1 MEDLRDQMG
10 GSAVEHLTIG
20 AALFDS
26 VTELNNSESFSNY
39 ALATNVKDKEKEP
52 VSLQQKSQESSQAIA
67 SYITQDHIPEEFI
80 PQDPQVPVGTHCMLE
95 LYGCPVELLNDIE
108 FIKQTLADAAEI
120 ARSTLLERIT
130 HQFHPQGVTALALLA
145 ESHISI
151 HTWPENGYIAADV
164 FTCGEHTTPVEACEF
179 IARAFK
185 SSKHLLMKLPRGKFS
200 PTVQPHIEII

>member
-10 GSAVEHLTIG
+10 GSAVEYLTIG
-20 AALFDS
+20 AAVFDAS
-26 VTELNNSESFSNY
+26 SDTSNDFSTG
-39 ALATNVKDKEKEP
+39 LATKVKES
-52 VSLQQKSQESSQAIA
+52 SLQKPNTD
-67 SYITQDHIPEEFI
+67 YI
-80 PQDPQVPVGTHCMLE
+80 PQDPQVPVGVHCMLE

-120 ARSTLLERIT
+120 ARSTLLERIS
-130 HQFHPQGVTALALLA
+130 HQFLPHGVTALALLA

-164 FTCGEHTTPVEACEF
+164 FTCGEHTKPVDACQF

-185 SSKHLLMKLPRGKFS
+185 SSKHLLMKLPRGQFS
-200 PTVQPHIEII
+200 PTVQPHIEIVV

>member
-1 MEDLRDQMG
+1 MEDLRNQMG

-20 AALFDS
+20 ATVFDS
-26 VTELNNSESFSNY
+26 LAELNNSESFSNSG
-39 ALATNVKDKEKEP
+39 LATKIKED
-52 VSLQQKSQESSQAIA
+52 SSQVTT
-67 SYITQDHIPEEFI
+67 SYINPDYI

-95 LYGCPVELLNDIE
+95 LYGCPIELLNDVE
-108 FIKQTLADAAEI
+108 FIKQTLVDAAEI

-200 PTVQPHIEII
+200 PTVQPQIEII

>member
-1 MEDLRDQMG
+1 M
-10 GSAVEHLTIG
+10 
-20 AALFDS
+20 
-26 VTELNNSESFSNY
+26 
-39 ALATNVKDKEKEP
+39 
-52 VSLQQKSQESSQAIA
+52 
-67 SYITQDHIPEEFI
+67 PEEFI

-95 LYGCPVELLNDIE
+95 LYGCPVELLNDVE
-108 FIKQTLADAAEI
+108 FIKQTLVDAAEI

>member
-10 GSAVEHLTIG
+10 GSAVEYLTIG
-20 AALFDS
+20 AAVFDS
-26 VTELNNSESFSNY
+26 VVEVDTSNDFSNSG
-39 ALATNVKDKEKEP
+39 LATKVKPLQQDSQDI
-52 VSLQQKSQESSQAIA
+52 SLQPDFT
-67 SYITQDHIPEEFI
+67 SYI
-80 PQDPQVPVGTHCMLE
+80 PQDPQVPVGVHCMLE
-95 LYGCPVELLNDIE
+95 LYGCPAELLNDIE

-120 ARSTLLERIT
+120 ARSTLLERIS

-164 FTCGEHTTPVEACEF
+164 FTCGEHTKPVDACQF

-200 PTVQPHIEII
+200 PTVQPHIEIVV

>member
-10 GSAVEHLTIG
+10 GSSVEHLTIG
-20 AALFDS
+20 ATVFDS
-26 VTELNNSESFSNY
+26 VAELNNSENLSNSG
-39 ALATNVKDKEKEP
+39 LATKIKES
-52 VSLQQKSQESSQAIA
+52 VSPQQDSQKSSPVIA

-95 LYGCPVELLNDIE
+95 LYGCQTDLLNDVE
-108 FIKQTLADAAEI
+108 FIKQTLTDAAEI

-185 SSKHLLMKLPRGKFS
+185 SSKHLLMRLPRGKFS

>member
-10 GSAVEHLTIG
+10 GSSVEHLTIG
-20 AALFDS
+20 AAVFDS
-26 VTELNNSESFSNY
+26 VAEFNTSENYSNTG
-39 ALATNVKDKEKEP
+39 LAMKTKES
-52 VSLQQKSQESSQAIA
+52 VSLQQDSQESSPV
-67 SYITQDHIPEEFI
+67 ITSNIPLDYI

-95 LYGCPVELLNDIE
+95 LYGCPADLLNDIE
-108 FIKQTLADAAEI
+108 FIKQTLADAAAI
-120 ARSTLLERIT
+120 ARSTLLERIA

>member
-1 MEDLRDQMG
+1 MEDLRAQMG

-20 AALFDS
+20 ATVFDLVAES
-26 VTELNNSESFSNY
+26 NNSENFSNSG
-39 ALATNVKDKEKEP
+39 LATKIKEP
-52 VSLQQKSQESSQAIA
+52 VSLQKDSQESSQVAN
-67 SYITQDHIPEEFI
+67 YITPNQI

-95 LYGCPVELLNDIE
+95 LYGCPVELLNNVE
-108 FIKQTLADAAEI
+108 FIKQTLVDAAEI

>member
-10 GSAVEHLTIG
+10 GSAVEYLTIG
-20 AALFDS
+20 AAVFDADSS
-26 VTELNNSESFSNY
+26 VTSNDFSTG
-39 ALATNVKDKEKEP
+39 LATKVKES
-52 VSLQQKSQESSQAIA
+52 SLQKPDTD
-67 SYITQDHIPEEFI
+67 YI
-80 PQDPQVPVGTHCMLE
+80 PQDPQVPVGVHCMLE

-120 ARSTLLERIT
+120 ARSTLLERIS
-130 HQFHPQGVTALALLA
+130 HQFLPHGVTALALLA

-164 FTCGEHTTPVEACEF
+164 FTCGEHTKPVDACQF

-185 SSKHLLMKLPRGKFS
+185 SSKHLLMKLPRGQFS
-200 PTVQPHIEII
+200 PTVQPHIEIVV

>member
-1 MEDLRDQMG
+1 MEDLRNQMG

-20 AALFDS
+20 ATVFDS
-26 VTELNNSESFSNY
+26 VAELNNRESFSNSG
-39 ALATNVKDKEKEP
+39 LATKIKED
-52 VSLQQKSQESSQAIA
+52 SSQVTT
-67 SYITQDHIPEEFI
+67 SYINPDCI
-80 PQDPQVPVGTHCMLE
+80 PQDPEVPVGTHCMLE
-95 LYGCPVELLNDIE
+95 LYGCPVELLNDVE
-108 FIKQTLADAAEI
+108 FIKQTLVDAAEI

>member
-1 MEDLRDQMG
+1 MEDLRAQMG

-20 AALFDS
+20 ATVFDLVAES
-26 VTELNNSESFSNY
+26 NNSENFSNSG
-39 ALATNVKDKEKEP
+39 LATKIKEP
-52 VSLQQKSQESSQAIA
+52 VSLQKDSQESSQVAN
-67 SYITQDHIPEEFI
+67 YITPNQI

-95 LYGCPVELLNDIE
+95 LYGCPVELLNNGE
-108 FIKQTLADAAEI
+108 FIKQTLVDAAEI

>member
-10 GSAVEHLTIG
+10 GSAVEYLTVG
-20 AALFDS
+20 AAVFDS
-26 VTELNNSESFSNY
+26 VESDTSNDYSNSG
-39 ALATNVKDKEKEP
+39 LATKVKER
-52 VSLQQKSQESSQAIA
+52 SLQQDSQDSFSLQQPDFT
-67 SYITQDHIPEEFI
+67 SYI
-80 PQDPQVPVGTHCMLE
+80 PQDPQVPVGVHCMLE

-120 ARSTLLERIT
+120 ARSTLLERIS

-164 FTCGEHTTPVEACEF
+164 FTCGEHTKPVDACQF

-200 PTVQPHIEII
+200 PTVQPHIEIV

>member
-1 MEDLRDQMG
+1 MEDLRNQMG

-26 VTELNNSESFSNY
+26 VTELNSISNSG
-39 ALATNVKDKEKEP
+39 LATKIKEP
-52 VSLQQKSQESSQAIA
+52 VLPQQGSQGSSQFIA
-67 SYITQDHIPEEFI
+67 SSI

-95 LYGCPVELLNDIE
+95 LYGCPPELLNDIE
-108 FIKQTLADAAEI
+108 FIKQTLEDAAGI

>member
-10 GSAVEHLTIG
+10 GSAVGHLTVG

-26 VTELNNSESFSNY
+26 VTELNNSQNFSNSG
-39 ALATNVKDKEKEP
+39 LATKIKEP
-52 VSLQQKSQESSQAIA
+52 VFLQQDIQESSQAIA

-95 LYGCPVELLNDIE
+95 LYGCPAELLNDIE

>member
-10 GSAVEHLTIG
+10 GSAVGHLTIG

-26 VTELNNSESFSNY
+26 VTELNNSESFSNSG
-39 ALATNVKDKEKEP
+39 LATNVKEKVKEP
-52 VSLQQKSQESSQAIA
+52 VSLQQDSQESSQFIA
-67 SYITQDHIPEEFI
+67 SYITPDYI

-95 LYGCPVELLNDIE
+95 LYGCPAELLNDIE

-120 ARSTLLERIT
+120 AKSTLLERIS